1 MTLIK
6 NSRIRYYVAFAGIL
20 LIYFL
25 NLFIDI
31 MDVDAA
37 QYASISREMLENGSW
52 LQVFHR
58 GADYLDKPPLLFWLS
73 ALSMKIFGIHNFA
86 YKLPSVLILLLGMYS
101 FYRLSAMFY
110 DRKTSVAALLI
121 VLTTQACI
129 QITNDVRTDTIL
141 IGMLFFA
148 LWQLY
153 EYIRKERFI
162 NLFAAAVGIAGAM
175 MAKGPI
181 ALIILG
187 AAFGGDLILKK
198 DFRNIFRYQ
207 WLIMLAI
214 VAVLLLPMCYGL
226 YQQFD
231 LHPEKVVYDLQG
243 PSGVKF
249 FFWTQSF
256 GRITGDIYWN
266 NHTGYFYFFQTLA
279 WDFQPWLLLLIPAF
293 YVKIKR
299 LIKSGIK
306 SSPEYFSLT
315 GSILTFFALSLS
327 AYKLPHY
334 IFPVFPFFA
343 LIIAEYL
350 SRNFSSQP
358 SKTLKWLGNVHLGF
372 LHLLF
377 IVPVIAFFFV
387 FGYPGIILPVL
398 IAVLFFIFLRIMIK
412 TKNKAD
418 RLLFAGV
425 VAMLAF
431 GLTLSTYFY
440 PNLLKYQPEGA
451 VGRYISK
458 LMVPEDQFYRYN
470 TGSHALDYYSQRI
483 VPDADSLLLS
493 DYKPGTLIYTRKE
506 NVEWLTD
513 SLHKYRIIA
522 TYDKFRV
529 TGLKPAFLN
538 KNTRAKTI
546 RKMVLLEKM
555 K

>member
-1 MTLIK
+1 MALLK
-6 NSRIRYYVAFAGIL
+6 NSRFRYYAAFAGIL
-20 LIYFL
+20 LVYFL

-37 QYASISREMLENGSW
+37 QYASISREMLYNGSW

-73 ALSMKIFGIHNFA
+73 ALSMKLFGIHNFA

-101 FYRLSAMFY
+101 FYKLSALFY

-121 VLTTQACI
+121 VSTTQAWF
-129 QITNDVRTDTIL
+129 QITNDIRTDTLL

-153 EYIRKERFI
+153 EFIRKERFI

-175 MAKGPI
+175 MAKGPV

-187 AAFGGDLILKK
+187 AAFGGDLLLKK

-207 WLIMLAI
+207 WIIMLAI

-231 LHPEKVVYDLQG
+231 LHPDKVVYGLKG

-306 SSPEYFSLT
+306 SSPEYFSVT
-315 GSILTFFALSLS
+315 GSILTFFALSMS

-350 SRNFSSQP
+350 YRNFSSQP
-358 SKTLKWLGNVHLGF
+358 TKTLKWLGNVHLGI

-377 IVPVIAFFFV
+377 IVPILAFFFV
-387 FGYPGIILPVL
+387 FGNPGIILPV
-398 IAVLFFIFLRIMIK
+398 IIVILFAIFWRIIIK

-440 PNLLKYQPEGA
+440 PNLLRYQPEGDA
-451 VGRYISK
+451 GRIISRLHVDHDK
-458 LMVPEDQFYRYN
+458 FYRYKAQ
-470 TGSHALDYYSQRI
+470 GHSLDFYSQQI
-483 VPDADSLLLS
+483 VPDADSLHIP
-493 DYKPGTLIYTRKE
+493 DYKPGTYIYTDANGYAEIKNSNYKIVKQFE
-506 NVEWLTD
+506 
-513 SLHKYRIIA
+513 
-522 TYDKFRV
+522 KFKV
-529 TGLKPAFLN
+529 SGLKPAFLN
-538 KNTRAKTI
+538 KKTRAGTLKK
-546 RKMVLLEKM
+546 RYLLVRE
-555 K
+555 

>member
-1 MTLIK
+1 MTHLK
-6 NSRIRYYVAFAGIL
+6 NSRVRYYAAFAGIL

-25 NLFIDI
+25 NLFIDV

-37 QYASISREMLENGSW
+37 QYASISREMLETNSW
-52 LQVFHR
+52 LQVLHR

-73 ALSMKIFGIHNFA
+73 AVSLKIFGIHNFA

-101 FYRLSAMFY
+101 FYRLALLFY
-110 DRKTSVAALLI
+110 DRKTAVAALLI
-121 VLTTQACI
+121 VLTTQAWF
-129 QITNDVRTDTIL
+129 QITNDIRTDTIL

-162 NLFAAAVGIAGAM
+162 NLLAASVGIAGAM

-187 AAFGGDLILKK
+187 AAFGGDLLLKK
-198 DFRNIFRYQ
+198 DFRNIFRFQ
-207 WLIMLAI
+207 WLILLAI
-214 VAVLLLPMCYGL
+214 VLVLLLPMCYGL

-231 LHPEKVVYDLQG
+231 LHPEKVVYELKG

-299 LIKSGIK
+299 LVKSGIK
-306 SSPEYFSLT
+306 SSPEYFSIT

-350 SRNFSSQP
+350 YRNFSSQP
-358 SKTLKWLGNVHLGF
+358 VGALKRLGNIQLGI

-377 IVPVIAFFFV
+377 IVPVFAFFFV
-387 FGYPGIILPVL
+387 FGNPGIVLPVL
-398 IAVLFFIFLRIMIK
+398 IVILFAIFWRIIIK

-440 PNLLKYQPEGA
+440 PNLLKYQPEGDA
-451 VGRYISK
+451 GRFISK
-458 LMVPEDQFYRYN
+458 LKIPEDQFYRYKS
-470 TGSHALDYYSQRI
+470 GSHALDFYSQRI

-493 DYKPGTLIYTRKE
+493 TYKSGTYIYTGE
-506 NVEWLTD
+506 ESLNQLTD
-513 SLHKYRIIA
+513 SISNYKIVEEYN
-522 TYDKFRV
+522 KFNV

-538 KNTRAKTI
+538 KNTRKSTLQ
-546 RKMVLLEKM
+546 KKYLLVK

>member
-1 MTLIK
+1 MIHLK
-6 NSRIRYYVAFAGIL
+6 NSKLRYYAAIAGIL

-37 QYASISREMLENGSW
+37 QYASISREMLDTNSW
-52 LQVFHR
+52 LQVIHH

-73 ALSMKIFGIHNFA
+73 AVSLKIFGINNFA

-101 FYRLSAMFY
+101 FYRLALLFY

-121 VLTTQACI
+121 VATTQAWL
-129 QITNDVRTDTIL
+129 QITNDIRTDTIL

-153 EYIRKERFI
+153 EYIRKERSI
-162 NLFAAAVGIAGAM
+162 NLLAAAVGIAGAM
-175 MAKGPI
+175 MAKGPV
-181 ALIILG
+181 ALIIVA
-187 AAFGGDLILKK
+187 AAFGGDLLLKK

-207 WLIMLAI
+207 WLILLAI
-214 VAVLLLPMCYGL
+214 VVVLLLPMCYGL

-231 LHPEKVVYDLQG
+231 LHPEKLVYGLQG

-256 GRITGDIYWN
+256 GRITGDIYWD

-299 LIKSGIK
+299 LVRSGIK
-306 SSPEYFSLT
+306 SSPEYFSIT
-315 GSILTFFALSLS
+315 GSILTFIALSLS

-350 SRNFSSQP
+350 YRNFSSQP
-358 SKTLKWLGNVHLGF
+358 VGTLKWLGNVHLGI

-377 IVPVIAFFFV
+377 IVPVIAFFFL
-387 FGYPGIILPVL
+387 FGNPGFVLPVL
-398 IAVLFFIFLRIMIK
+398 LVLLLVIFWRTILR

-440 PNLLKYQPEGA
+440 PNLLKYQPEGKA
-451 VGRYISK
+451 GRMISK
-458 LMVPEDQFYRYN
+458 LMIPQDQFFRYKS
-470 TGSHALDYYSQRI
+470 GSHALDFYSQRI
-483 VPDADSLLLS
+483 VPDADSALLS
-493 DYKPGTLIYTRKE
+493 SYKPGTYIYTGEDCLKQC
-506 NVEWLTD
+506 TD
-513 SLHKYRIIA
+513 SIHKYRIVEKF
-522 TYDKFRV
+522 DKFNV

-538 KNTRAKTI
+538 KNTRENTLQK
-546 RKMVLLEKM
+546 KYLLIKE
-555 K
+555 